1 MSLATYLIPTPE
13 VVKLVNEGKLE
24 VAMFLW
30 STMPHQLLN
39 GVRIRP
45 NLKTAQ
51 AMVQSVELGIHTI
64 PMCVCEG
71 DYRLVRQ

>member
-1 MSLATYLIPTPE
+1 MSIATYLTPTSE
-13 VVKLVNEGKLE
+13 VVKLVKEGNLE

-30 STMPHQLLN
+30 ATMPHQLLN

-51 AMVQSVELGIHTI
+51 AMVQSVELGIHSI

-71 DYRLVRQ
+71 DYRIHQQ

>member
-13 VVKLVNEGKLE
+13 VVKLVNEGNLE

-30 STMPHQLLN
+30 ATMPHQLLN